1 VLVGSLAHSGRWRAA
16 LAPCMDQAHLV
27 DGLDRIS
34 RALGGVTTSWRFDR
48 MATVCHP
55 DSGKVTASFAGV
67 AKHYGVTVSICPP
80 RSGHRK
86 GVVEK
91 INHSA
96 AQRWWR
102 TLADDLSVEQAQTS
116 LDEFSTVRG
125 DTRLRPTA
133 TDRRASVATVAATEP
148 LRPVPPAA
156 YPAVLV
162 ESRQVSRQ
170 ALVAY
175 RGNRYSVPPELVA
188 ATVTVSHRVGAD
200 HLDIA
205 THKGNGAAIV
215 VARHR
220 IAADGAGIDVRD
232 HGHVVALDQA
242 AMAAVSAGGSG
253 RPHRRKERIPPG
265 HAARTAA
272 AALHGR
278 PTNTPVATVTDLS
291 AYERAAQNRTT
302 LT

>member
-1 VLVGSLAHSGRWRAA
+1 
-16 LAPCMDQAHLV
+16 
-27 DGLDRIS
+27 
-34 RALGGVTTSWRFDR
+34 

-55 DSGKVTASFAGV
+55 DNGKVTASFAGV

-102 TLADDLSVEQAQTS
+102 TLADDLAVEQAQAS
-116 LDEFSTVRG
+116 LDQFAAVRG
-125 DTRLRPTA
+125 DTRLRPTT

-156 YPAVLV
+156 YPVIIA

-188 ATVTVSHRVGAD
+188 GTVTVSHPVGAEY
-200 HLDIA
+200 LDIA
-205 THKGNGAAIV
+205 THTGNRTQIV

-242 AMAAVSAGGSG
+242 ALAGASSA

-265 HAARTAA
+265 PAARAA
-272 AALHGR
+272 AQLLLLID
-278 PTNTPVATVTDLS
+278 PTLQLTATVTDLS
-291 AYERAAQNRTT
+291 AYEAAAQNRTT
-302 LT
+302 LP